1 MRKSEMRDMT
11 KGNVF
16 NIILGFAIPLL
27 LGMLFQQFY
36 SMVDTIIVG
45 KYLGVSALASVGS
58 TGSINFM
65 IIGFCMGVCNG
76 FAIPVAQ
83 KFGAGNFKKLRKY
96 VFNSGFLA
104 IVFSVVMTLI
114 VCVFC
119 RQILIA
125 MRTPEDIIQGAYSY
139 IYVIFLGIPAT
150 YLYNL
155 LSGIIR
161 SLGDSKTPL
170 FFLIISSIINII
182 LDLFL
187 IIYMHMGV
195 TGAAWATVI
204 AQAVS
209 GILCLIY
216 MRKKYSVLKFESDEL
231 KIDGYCIRR
240 LCYMGVPMGLQY
252 SITAIG
258 SVILQAAV
266 NGLGSIIVAAVT
278 AAGKISMFLCC
289 PFDALGSTMATYT
302 GQNIGAGKLERISEG
317 IKKSMIIGSVY
328 SIVALMISVFFGKSL
343 ALLFVN
349 ENEIE
354 ILAKVSENLIII
366 AAFYIPLCIVNV
378 VRFTI
383 QGMGYSTFA
392 ILAGVC
398 EMIARALCG
407 FILVPIFGYVAVCLA
422 SPVAWIFAD
431 AFLIPAYK
439 YVINKSKCEMKIK
452 LVEAKYI

>member
-422 SPVAWIFAD
+422 SPIAWIFAD

-452 LVEAKYI
+452 LVEAKNI

>member
-195 TGAAWATVI
+195 AGAAWATVI

-216 MRKKYSVLKFESDEL
+216 IRKKYSVLKFESDEL

-240 LCYMGVPMGLQY
+240 LCYMGIPMGLQY

-452 LVEAKYI
+452 LVEAKNI